1 MSDVEFPTLSPDL
14 QVSFYYRLVSIRERY
29 LQSALQSALDDVEL
43 KALDAELAKYAS
55 PEALKKVARFGIRGE
70 VVFPT
75 PVILQAS
82 PFLLGYYRLLF
93 GLSQKEF
100 YHKGPFGRFKKLEES
115 GVITPNTEDLIAPL
129 CVSLNS
135 TASKLVNGLDDLS
148 IDIVHE
154 LQLLTI
160 GPQLRGSEN
169 TRIGET
175 SIQSVFDLI
184 RDIIE
189 SEIHDQTRRSL
200 RIQNAAGRPVLIEF
214 GADPDVFVTE
224 KVGESVRH
232 VLSIEVKG
240 GGDASNV
247 HNRLGEAEKSH
258 LKAKNL
264 GCTDLWTILRV
275 DVVDAAAQ
283 RGSPTTT
290 RFFNLDRI
298 LNHRTREFRDF
309 REEFCSR
316 IGIRLE

>member
-1 MSDVEFPTLSPDL
+1 MTDVEFPTLSPDL

-43 KALDAELAKYAS
+43 KVLDAELAKYAALD
-55 PEALKKVARFGIRGE
+55 ALKKVARFGIRGE

-115 GVITPNTEDLIAPL
+115 GVITPNTESLIAPL
-129 CVSLNS
+129 CISLNS
-135 TASKLVNGLDDLS
+135 TASKLVDGLDDLS

-175 SIQSVFDLI
+175 SIQNVFDLI
-184 RDIIE
+184 RDIIK
-189 SEIHDQTRRSL
+189 SEIQDQTRRSL
-200 RIQNAAGRPVLIEF
+200 RIQNAAGRSVLIEF

-275 DVVDAAAQ
+275 DVDDAAAQ

-298 LNHRTREFRDF
+298 LNRRTRDFRDF

-316 IGIRLE
+316 IGLPL